1 MFRKFSK
8 TFFEENVVEEVRKRQ
23 YYKKPSLQK
32 KEHEKER
39 LKKRFSKKRHLN
51 LIFIGKTKMKS
62 ISSTYKNEDVALP
75 VLSFPIRD
83 NSNPEKEFIGEVFIC
98 YPQAILLAA
107 ERNKRV
113 DDLMTELVEHGVR
126 NLLK

>member
-1 MFRKFSK
+1 MLENTASSK
-8 TFFEENVVEEVRKRQ
+8 
-23 YYKKPSLQK
+23 
-32 KEHEKER
+32 
-39 LKKRFSKKRHLN
+39 HLN
-51 LIFIGKTKMKS
+51 LVFIGKTKMKS
-62 ISSTYKNEDVALP
+62 ISSTYKHEDVALP

-126 NLLK
+126 NLFK

>member
-1 MFRKFSK
+1 MVTIISSSRYRINR
-8 TFFEENVVEEVRKRQ
+8 T
-23 YYKKPSLQK
+23 
-32 KEHEKER
+32 R
-39 LKKRFSKKRHLN
+39 LKGTVERVLLEATSSSKHLN
-51 LIFIGKTKMKS
+51 LVFVGKTKMKS

-83 NSNPEKEFIGEVFIC
+83 SSDPRKEFIGEVFIC

-107 ERNKRV
+107 ERNRRV
-113 DDLMTELVEHGVR
+113 DDVMTELVEHGVR

>member
-1 MFRKFSK
+1 MENTATSK
-8 TFFEENVVEEVRKRQ
+8 
-23 YYKKPSLQK
+23 
-32 KEHEKER
+32 
-39 LKKRFSKKRHLN
+39 HLN

>member
-1 MFRKFSK
+1 
-8 TFFEENVVEEVRKRQ
+8 
-23 YYKKPSLQK
+23 
-32 KEHEKER
+32 
-39 LKKRFSKKRHLN
+39 
-51 LIFIGKTKMKS
+51 MKS

>member
-1 MFRKFSK
+1 MVTIITSSRYRINR
-8 TFFEENVVEEVRKRQ
+8 T
-23 YYKKPSLQK
+23 
-32 KEHEKER
+32 R
-39 LKKRFSKKRHLN
+39 LKGTVERVLLENTASSKHLN
-51 LIFIGKTKMKS
+51 LVFIGKTKMKS

-83 NSNPEKEFIGEVFIC
+83 NSNPEQEFIGEVFIC

-126 NLLK
+126 NLFK

>member
-1 MFRKFSK
+1 MVTIISSSRYRI
-8 TFFEENVVEEVRKRQ
+8 NRV
-23 YYKKPSLQK
+23 
-32 KEHEKER
+32 R
-39 LKKRFSKKRHLN
+39 LKGTVERVLIEAGTPATHLN
-51 LIFIGKTKMKS
+51 LVFVGKTKMRS
-62 ISSTYKNEDVALP
+62 ISSTYKHEDVALP

-83 NSNPEKEFIGEVFIC
+83 TSDPKREFIGEVFIC

>member
-1 MFRKFSK
+1 
-8 TFFEENVVEEVRKRQ
+8 
-23 YYKKPSLQK
+23 
-32 KEHEKER
+32 
-39 LKKRFSKKRHLN
+39 
-51 LIFIGKTKMKS
+51 MKS
-62 ISSTYKNEDVALP
+62 ISSTYKHEDVALP

>member
-1 MFRKFSK
+1 MENTATSK
-8 TFFEENVVEEVRKRQ
+8 
-23 YYKKPSLQK
+23 
-32 KEHEKER
+32 
-39 LKKRFSKKRHLN
+39 HLN

-126 NLLK
+126 NLL

>member
-1 MFRKFSK
+1 
-8 TFFEENVVEEVRKRQ
+8 
-23 YYKKPSLQK
+23 
-32 KEHEKER
+32 
-39 LKKRFSKKRHLN
+39 
-51 LIFIGKTKMKS
+51 MKS
-62 ISSTYKNEDVALP
+62 ISSTYKHEDVALP

-126 NLLK
+126 NLFK